1 MSPSHLSICK
11 STTSTSSTTSSTS
24 TTSTTS
30 TTGTT
35 SISGSTSTTAGTSA
49 GCFNRFA
56 TIPAKGRQ
64 GCDTQSST

>member
-1 MSPSHLSICK
+1 MGFT
-11 STTSTSSTTSSTS
+11 STTG

-64 GCDTQSST
+64 GCSQYATHRAPRDSHASFT